1 MNTNTSLF
9 VGLFLIVSSIPLGGA
24 DASASGI
31 TVDYS
36 AQEPALAARTA
47 IAQAE
52 AAVARAEALRALW
65 TNAQAALDLA
75 REAYSRGNFAAAQ
88 DAARD
93 ARKFAEL
100 GIAQLK
106 YPLTR

>member
-9 VGLFLIVSSIPLGGA
+9 VGLFLVVSSVPLGGA
-24 DASASGI
+24 DTSASGI
-31 TVDYS
+31 TVGHP

-47 IAQAE
+47 IVQAE

-65 TNAQAALDLA
+65 TNAQEALDRA
-75 REAYSRGNFAAAQ
+75 REAYSQGNFAAAQ

-93 ARKFAEL
+93 AREFAEL